1 MGEKMT
7 NMIFNGLK
15 KMFLERSKTTAQ
27 GKKVEW

>member
-15 KMFLERSKTTAQ
+15 KMFVERSKTTAQ
-27 GKKVEW
+27 DNKLE